1 MTFNKL
7 SLGLVGQFGNAYSG
21 DFDLFLNEFK
31 FSSGIELRAK
41 GYLFYG
47 YPLALTFEHHF
58 AIADPSETQGKS
70 YIKLLFDF

>member
-7 SLGLVGQFGNAYSG
+7 SLGLIGQFGNVYHEKYFGNLRGTKYSG
-21 DFDLFLNEFK
+21 GL
-31 FSSGIELRAK
+31 ELRAK

-47 YPLALTFEHHF
+47 YPLALSVEHHF
-58 AIADPSETQGKS
+58 AIADKSETKGKS

>member
-7 SLGLVGQFGNAYSG
+7 SLGIITQCGNVYNQ
-21 DFDLFLNEFK
+21 DFDLFLDDFK

-58 AIADPSETQGKS
+58 ALADRSETQGKS